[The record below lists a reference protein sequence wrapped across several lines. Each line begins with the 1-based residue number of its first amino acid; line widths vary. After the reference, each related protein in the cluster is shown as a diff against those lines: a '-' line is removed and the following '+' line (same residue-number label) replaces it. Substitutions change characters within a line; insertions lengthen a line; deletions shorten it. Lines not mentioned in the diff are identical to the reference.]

1 MNTIELENRHSAGTY
16 PMRDIVLVRGQ
27 GVRVWDE
34 SGREYIDCV
43 GGHGV
48 VLLGHCHPAV
58 TAAIAEQAQRM
69 VTCPGIFYNDRRA
82 ALLARLA
89 ELTGLER
96 AFLCNSGAEAV
107 EGALKFARLS
117 SQRTGIVATMRGFH
131 GRTMGA
137 LSTTWNKNYR
147 EPFMPLIPGVTHVP
161 YDRIDAMEESITD
174 GTAAVIV
181 EFVQGEGGVRP
192 GSAEYLSALRQL
204 CTDRGALLIAD
215 EVQTGFGR
223 TGKMFAF
230 QHYGIEPDILCLA
243 KGMAGGVPMGAVM
256 LGDRITGIHSGVHG
270 STFGGNPLACAAA
283 LATMD
288 VLESED
294 LPARAAKSGAY
305 LIDRLNSMHTPV
317 IREIRGLG
325 LMIGIEL
332 RTRSRPYLEALI
344 EQGVL
349 ALPAGPT
356 VIRLLP
362 PLIIERDSLDT
373 VLAAIENVLTG

>member
-1 MNTIELENRHSAGTY
+1 
-16 PMRDIVLVRGQ
+16 
-27 GVRVWDE
+27 
-34 SGREYIDCV
+34 
-43 GGHGV
+43 
-48 VLLGHCHPAV
+48 
-58 TAAIAEQAQRM
+58 
-69 VTCPGIFYNDRRA
+69 
-82 ALLARLA
+82 
-89 ELTGLER
+89 
-96 AFLCNSGAEAV
+96 
-107 EGALKFARLS
+107 
-117 SQRTGIVATMRGFH
+117 
-131 GRTMGA
+131 MG
-137 LSTTWNKNYR
+137 K
-147 EPFMPLIPGVTHVP
+147 
-161 YDRIDAMEESITD
+161 SITD
-174 GTAAVIV
+174 ETAAVII

-256 LGDRITGIHSGVHG
+256 LGDRITGIRRGVHG

-294 LPARAAKSGAY
+294 LPAQAAKSGAY
-305 LIDRLNSMHTPV
+305 LTDRLEGMDIPL

-325 LMIGIEL
+325 LMVGIEL
-332 RTRSRPYLEALI
+332 RKRVRPYLEALI
-344 EQGVL
+344 EQSVL

-362 PLIIERDSLDT
+362 PLVIERDSLDT
-373 VLAAIENVLTG
+373 VVAAIEHVLTT